1 MEEKKK
7 LILILV
13 KDFVK
18 KLLIVGKLHFLA

>member
-1 MEEKKK
+1 MEEKKE

-18 KLLIVGKLHFLA
+18 KLLIVGKLLFLA